1 MKAVGDQLP
10 DLLEAQQKQDRY
22 RGCLLG
28 GAVGDALGAP
38 VEFMSHAEIIRKFG
52 ANGIDEYVPAYG
64 KLGAITDDTQMT
76 LFTAEGLLRVQVSAS
91 APDVNAATGA
101 IAQAYQ
107 RWFHTQG
114 QSHPLQEPCLDGWL
128 LEHRELHSRRGPGIT
143 CLTGLKSMRH
153 VTDLAKNDSKGCGGV
168 MRVAPIG
175 MYFASLALA
184 ESRDRPRLLTQAFDL
199 ACKAAAITHGHPTG
213 QLASGAFAAIIM
225 ELLLGEPLSGAIN
238 AVLPLL
244 AAKPRH
250 EETTEAIQAA
260 CRLAAEMPIDI
271 DALAQLGE
279 GWVAEEALAIALYCA
294 LSTEDFRS
302 GVVLAVNHNGDSD
315 STGSM
320 AGQLLGALH
329 GVQVIPGAWLEPLEL
344 RGVIETMADDLLK
357 FRDTGLNKSQSDKV
371 HVPHSSEFPNV

>member
-1 MKAVGDQLP
+1 MADQLTLQP
-10 DLLEAQQKQDRY
+10 QSRGRQALY

-38 VEFMSHAEIIRKFG
+38 VEFMSYAEIIRKFG
-52 ANGIDEYVPAYG
+52 AGGIQEYVPAYG

-76 LFTAEGLLRVQVSAS
+76 LFTAEGLQRAHASAD
-91 APDVNAATGA
+91 APDVNAATCA

-114 QSHPLQEPCLDGWL
+114 QSHPLQEPWLDGWL
-128 LEHRELHSRRGPGIT
+128 LEHPELHSWRGPGIT
-143 CLTGLKSMRH
+143 CLAGLKSMQH

-175 MYFASLALA
+175 MYYASLAPA
-184 ESRDRPRLLTQAFDL
+184 NSEDRPRLLTQAFDL

-213 QLASGAFAAIIM
+213 RLASGAFAAIIM

-244 AAKPRH
+244 AGKPRH
-250 EETTEAIQAA
+250 KETTVAIQAA
-260 CRLAAEMPIDI
+260 CRLAAEMPNDI
-271 DALAQLGE
+271 DALTQLGE

-320 AGQLLGALH
+320 VGQLLGAMY
-329 GVQVIPGAWLEPLEL
+329 GVQAIPDSWLEPLEL
-344 RGVIETMADDLLK
+344 RRVIETVADDLLK
-357 FRDTGLNKSQSDKV
+357 FRDMGLDNSQSDIDGMA
-371 HVPHSSEFPNV
+371 SLR